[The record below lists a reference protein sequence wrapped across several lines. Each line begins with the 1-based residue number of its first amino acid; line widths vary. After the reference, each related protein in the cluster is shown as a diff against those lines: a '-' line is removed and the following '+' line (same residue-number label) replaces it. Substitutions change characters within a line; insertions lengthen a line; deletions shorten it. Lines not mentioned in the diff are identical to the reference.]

1 MSAVGGPRRGRLVA
15 IEGIDGTGKSTLAGA
30 LADALR
36 RRGEDVVVSFE
47 PTKGKYGRQVREL
60 AVTGR
65 EGVTP
70 EREAE
75 LFTLDRF
82 EHVRDVIEPALAA
95 GKTVILD
102 RYFYSTMAYQGARG
116 LDPIKIEEANAFAPK
131 PDLLVLLDLTVAE
144 ALERIMKK
152 RGSIPDHF
160 EGKEYLTQVSKQFEN
175 LERRARDREKR
186 FLNKVREEY
195 LEFLHL
201 EDDHLEDDHPGR
213 LRLDARRPT
222 DALVAEVLG
231 IWDRLDH

>member
-1 MSAVGGPRRGRLVA
+1 MSAAGKRARGRLVA

-36 RRGEDVVVSFE
+36 LRGEDVVVSFE
-47 PTKGKYGRQVREL
+47 PTRGKFGRQVREL

-82 EHVRDVIEPALAA
+82 EHVRDVIAPALAA

-131 PDLLVLLDLTVAE
+131 PDLLVLLDLPVAE
-144 ALERIMKK
+144 ALERITKK

-160 EGKEYLTQVSKQFEN
+160 EGEEYLTQVREQFKN
-175 LERRARDREKR
+175 IKRRAGDRQKS
-186 FLNKVREEY
+186 FLNKVRKEY
-195 LEFLHL
+195 LHRL
-201 EDDHLEDDHPGR
+201 EDNHPDR
-213 LRLDARRPT
+213 LRLDARQPT
-222 DALVAEVLG
+222 DVLVAKVLALL
-231 IWDRLDH
+231 DRRADA